1 MLLNFNWQI
10 RLRQMNSLL
19 FLIIGVPIIE
29 IYLFIK
35 IGAKIGAVS
44 TILLIIS
51 TALIGVVYVRYEGF
65 NTLRSAMSQLIKN
78 EIPLFEIISG
88 AALVIGAFLLLLPGF
103 LTDTL
108 GFLLIFPL
116 TRKLIFNSLF
126 KKFNTVNTKKNNFI
140 DGEYEDLDEKDE
152 R

>member
-10 RLRQMNSLL
+10 RLRQMNSLI
-19 FLIIGVPIIE
+19 FIIIGIPIIE

-51 TALIGVVYVRYEGF
+51 TALIGLIYVRYEGF

-78 EIPLFEIISG
+78 EIPIFEIISG
-88 AALVIGAFLLLLPGF
+88 AALVIGAFLLLIPGF

-108 GFLLIFPL
+108 GFLLIFPI
-116 TRKLIFNSLF
+116 TRKIIF
-126 KKFNTVNTKKNNFI
+126 KKVSTKYKEKNKYI
-140 DGEYEDLDEKDE
+140 DGDYKDLDEK
-152 R
+152 

>member
-19 FLIIGVPIIE
+19 FFIIGIPIIE

-35 IGAKIGAVS
+35 IGAKIGAVT

-51 TALIGVVYVRYEGF
+51 TAFIGLIYVRYEGF
-65 NTLRSAMSQLIKN
+65 NTLRSAMSQFIKN
-78 EIPLFEIISG
+78 ELPLFEIVSG

-103 LTDTL
+103 LTDAL
-108 GFLLIFPL
+108 GFLLVFPL
-116 TRKLIFNSLF
+116 TRKIIF
-126 KKFNTVNTKKNNFI
+126 KKVSTKYKEKNKFI
-140 DGEYEDLDEKDE
+140 EGEYKDLDDK
-152 R
+152 

>member
-1 MLLNFNWQI
+1 
-10 RLRQMNSLL
+10 MNSLL

-51 TALIGVVYVRYEGF
+51 TALIGLAYVKYEGF

-116 TRKLIFNSLF
+116 TRKIIF
-126 KKFNTVNTKKNNFI
+126 KKVSTKYKEKSKFI
-140 DGEYEDLDEKDE
+140 DGEYKDLDDK
-152 R
+152 

>member
-1 MLLNFNWQI
+1 
-10 RLRQMNSLL
+10 MNSLL

-51 TALIGVVYVRYEGF
+51 TALIGLVYVRYEGF

-103 LTDTL
+103 LTDIL

-116 TRKLIFNSLF
+116 TRKIIF
-126 KKFNTVNTKKNNFI
+126 KKVTTKYKEKNKYI
-140 DGEYEDLDEKDE
+140 DGEYKDLDDK
-152 R
+152 

>member
-19 FLIIGVPIIE
+19 FFIIGIPIIE

-35 IGAKIGAVS
+35 IGAKIGAVT

-51 TALIGVVYVRYEGF
+51 TAFIGLIYVRYEGF
-65 NTLRSAMSQLIKN
+65 NTLRSAMSQFIKN
-78 EIPLFEIISG
+78 ELPLFEIVSG

-103 LTDTL
+103 LTDAL
-108 GFLLIFPL
+108 GFLLVFPL
-116 TRKLIFNSLF
+116 TRKIIF
-126 KKFNTVNTKKNNFI
+126 KKVSTKYKEKNKFI
-140 DGEYEDLDEKDE
+140 DGEYKDLDDK
-152 R
+152 

>member
-19 FLIIGVPIIE
+19 FFIISVPIIE
-29 IYLFIK
+29 IYLFIEIGSK
-35 IGAKIGAVS
+35 IGGVL
-44 TILLIIS
+44 TILLILS
-51 TALIGVVYVRYEGF
+51 TAFIGLIYVRYEGF
-65 NTLRSAMSQLIKN
+65 NTLRSAIGQLVKN

-108 GFLLIFPL
+108 GFLFIFPI
-116 TRKLIFNSLF
+116 TRKIIF
-126 KKFNTVNTKKNNFI
+126 KKLSSKYKEKNKFI
-140 DGEYEDLDEKDE
+140 DGEYKDLDEK
-152 R
+152 

>member
-1 MLLNFNWQI
+1 
-10 RLRQMNSLL
+10 MNSLL

-51 TALIGVVYVRYEGF
+51 TALIGLVYVRYEGF

-116 TRKLIFNSLF
+116 TRKIIF
-126 KKFNTVNTKKNNFI
+126 KKVTTKYKEKNKYI
-140 DGEYEDLDEKDE
+140 DGEYKDLDDK
-152 R
+152 

>member
-1 MLLNFNWQI
+1 
-10 RLRQMNSLL
+10 MNSLL
-19 FLIIGVPIIE
+19 FLIIGIPIIE

-51 TALIGVVYVRYEGF
+51 TALIGLVYVRYEGF

-103 LTDTL
+103 LTDIL

-116 TRKLIFNSLF
+116 TRKIIF
-126 KKFNTVNTKKNNFI
+126 KKVSTKYKEKNKYI
-140 DGEYEDLDEKDE
+140 DGEYKDLDDK
-152 R
+152 

>member
-1 MLLNFNWQI
+1 
-10 RLRQMNSLL
+10 MNSLL
-19 FLIIGVPIIE
+19 FFIIGIPIIE

-35 IGAKIGAVS
+35 IGAKIGAIT

-51 TALIGVVYVRYEGF
+51 TAFIGVIYVRYEGF
-65 NTLRSAMSQLIKN
+65 NTLKSAISQLIKN

-108 GFLLIFPL
+108 GFLLIFPV
-116 TRKLIFNSLF
+116 TRKIIF
-126 KKFNTVNTKKNNFI
+126 KKVTSKYKEKNKFI
-140 DGEYEDLDEKDE
+140 DGEYKDLDDK
-152 R
+152 

>member
-19 FLIIGVPIIE
+19 FLIIGIPIIE

-51 TALIGVVYVRYEGF
+51 TALIGLAYVKYEGF

-116 TRKLIFNSLF
+116 TRKIIF
-126 KKFNTVNTKKNNFI
+126 KKVSTKYKEKNKYI
-140 DGEYEDLDEKDE
+140 DGEYKDLDDK
-152 R
+152 